1 MSLSSGSDERRYN
14 VVDKSL
20 AATNRATMSMS
31 SQRKR
36 PLLRSKAKTH
46 SESGTAKTKSTTTS
60 RLIKK
65 LKFLILLIQAHVAY
79 FDQQFGAGQLICW
92 LKS

>member
-46 SESGTAKTKSTTTS
+46 SESGTAKTKSTS
-60 RLIKK
+60 RLINK
-65 LKFLILLIQAHVAY
+65 LEIFR
-79 FDQQFGAGQLICW
+79 FF
-92 LKS
+92 